1 MPKYDPRTEKQLAD
15 KRAMEEASKLYKAP
29 RRKVD
34 MKEKKGAIVLGI
46 GALLGGLFL
55 LLRKGKPA
63 LAEPPPNGIVVGLW
77 NPPKEATMWE
87 LVLCDWNITIPIH
100 QIGGLA
106 QLDVAELIIFEIPS
120 GLEFPLRVISL
131 QVSKWN
137 EDRTALIVL
146 YEMQSFRP
154 YLWDFDIGDYS
165 DEPDP
170 TYREA
175 FIPEYGSYYYNVAK
189 ERFEKA

>member
-1 MPKYDPRTEKQLAD
+1 
-15 KRAMEEASKLYKAP
+15 
-29 RRKVD
+29 
-34 MKEKKGAIVLGI
+34 MKEKKGLMVLGI
-46 GALLGGLFL
+46 GTLLGGLFL
-55 LLRKGKPA
+55 IFRKGKPA

-77 NPPKEATMWE
+77 NPPKEATTWQ
-87 LVLCDWNITIPIH
+87 LVLTDWDITVAIH

-106 QLDVAELIIFEIPS
+106 LLDVAEPITFEIPN
-120 GLEFPLRVISL
+120 GVQFPLRVVSL

-137 EDRTALIVL
+137 EARTALIVL

-154 YLWDFDIGDYS
+154 YLWDFDIGDWG

-175 FIPEYGSYYYNVAK
+175 FIPDYGSYYYNVAK

>member
-1 MPKYDPRTEKQLAD
+1 
-15 KRAMEEASKLYKAP
+15 
-29 RRKVD
+29 

-55 LLRKGKPA
+55 IFRKGKPA
-63 LAEPPPNGIVVGLW
+63 LAEPPPNGVVVALW
-77 NPPKEATMWE
+77 NPPSEAEVWQ
-87 LVLCDWNITIPIH
+87 LVLTDWDVTVAIH

-106 QLDVAELIIFEIPS
+106 LLDVAEPITFEIPN
-120 GLEFPLRVISL
+120 GVQFPLRVVSL

-137 EDRTALIVL
+137 EARTALIVL

-154 YLWDFDIGDYS
+154 YLWDFDAFDWS
-165 DEPDP
+165 DIPDP
-170 TYREA
+170 SYREA
-175 FIPEYGSYYYNVAK
+175 FIPDYGSYYFNVAK